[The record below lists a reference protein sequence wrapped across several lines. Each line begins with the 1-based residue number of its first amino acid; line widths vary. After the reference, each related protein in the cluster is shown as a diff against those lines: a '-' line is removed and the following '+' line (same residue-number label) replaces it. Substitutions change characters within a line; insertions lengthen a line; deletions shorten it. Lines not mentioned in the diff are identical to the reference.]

1 MTTEPDKS
9 TWKQTPDGIL
19 IPPPSPD
26 DVLYEAADGVARIVL
41 NRPIVLNAINR
52 NVTRLLDSALDQ
64 AEADENVRAII
75 LTGAGRAF
83 SAGGDLWS
91 SLYPDDDPAPDSL
104 DVQMRIWSFPKPVI
118 AAVRGHAVGQGCE
131 LAGVCDFTIAAESAR
146 LGEIQIRHGFGIPVL
161 ITPFL
166 TSQKQAKEV
175 LLLGET
181 ILPDDALRMGLI
193 NRVVPDDQLDE
204 AANEMARKLASLPPA
219 TVRLNK
225 RLVNLVYEQMGLI
238 EAVRYRDNETLREL
252 LEAEDTIGKGRHQ
265 ILEQQG
271 WAAFKRERDRGYEE
285 SPRSLSPRSANR
297 P

>member
-1 MTTEPDKS
+1 MTTEPDTS
-9 TWKQTPDGIL
+9 TWKTTPDGIA

-26 DVLYEAADGVARIVL
+26 DVLYEASVGVARITL

-52 NVTRLLDSALDQ
+52 NVTRLLDAALDQ
-64 AEADENVRAII
+64 AEADDDVRAVI

-91 SLYPDDDPAPDSL
+91 SLYPDTDPAPDSL

-146 LGEIQIRHGFGIPVL
+146 LGEIQIRHGFGVPVL

-166 TSQKQAKEV
+166 TGQKQAKEI
-175 LLLGET
+175 LLLGEV
-181 ILPDDALRMGLI
+181 ILPEDALRMGLI
-193 NRVVPDDQLDE
+193 NRIVPDDQLDE
-204 AANEMARKLASLPPA
+204 AANEMARKLASLPP
-219 TVRLNK
+219 TVVRTNK

-238 EAVRYRDNETLREL
+238 DAVRYRDNDALKEF
-252 LEAEDTIGKGRHQ
+252 LEAEDTVGAGRQ
-265 ILEQQG
+265 RIREEQG
-271 WAAFKRERDRGYEE
+271 WAAFKRERDRGFE
-285 SPRSLSPRSANR
+285 
-297 P
+297 